1 MLEGFR
7 AISRTWFGKILGA
20 FLIVGLA
27 GFGISNVLLDLGSNK
42 VASVGNQEI
51 SVRSFQREYQNR
63 LNQFAQQIGRVPT
76 NEEGVALGVPSMVL
90 TQLGAEAA
98 LNQMGENMGIGVS
111 DARLSKMLREDP
123 SFGDILGKFD
133 PQNFTRVL
141 QASGY
146 TEEEYF
152 DLQRNAARRQQ
163 VAQGLFIGS
172 PVPNAA
178 IELVNRYGTDKR
190 TVDYFTLGAGNLMV
204 DVPAP
209 TEDDLAAYLK
219 ANQQTYRT
227 KETRTVDVLALT
239 VDTLAATKT
248 FTDEEIAAEYEATK
262 DQRVKIERRTIQ
274 QVPLATDAQK
284 DAFENGKAAGKTFAQ
299 LLTETGLT
307 ASDVGTLAQ
316 ADITDADLATA
327 AFGLAQ
333 GDFTVIPGVGGQRVV
348 TVTAI
353 EPGGQIPLEEA
364 KKAIRA
370 DLAEKA
376 ARAEYTDILDQVEE
390 LRAAFQPLSQIAE
403 RFKLPMTEV
412 KVTDGAP
419 ELSTVPAI
427 PADQY
432 GRISTAI
439 FGATVGKLP
448 PTVSISGN
456 NNVWFDLKTVDEA
469 RDQTLDEVRD
479 LVTTAWT
486 NEKTEAAVQAE
497 VDKALEQLKSGTAF
511 GDVAASLNQFPQLSQ
526 PFARAGEQTPPID
539 QAVAA
544 AAYAG
549 GEGHIGSAVNG
560 EGDHVVFQVV
570 EIVSDETK
578 LAEDAGGYIAG
589 TRQNTLYSDFMG
601 GLRDT
606 MGMQINQKAL
616 TQLLALDQTGQ

>member
-42 VASVGNQEI
+42 VASVGNQDI
-51 SVRSFQREYQNR
+51 SVRAFQREYQNR

-152 DLQRNAARRQQ
+152 DLQRSAARRQQ
-163 VAQGLFIGS
+163 VAQGLFLGS

-204 DVPAP
+204 DVPVP

-219 ANQQTYRT
+219 EHQQTYRT

-248 FTDEEIAAEYEATK
+248 FTDEEVAAEYERTK

-274 QVPLATDAQK
+274 QVPVTPEQQA
-284 DAFENGKAAGKTFAQ
+284 AFEAGKAAGKSFAQ

-333 GDFTVIPGVGGQRVV
+333 GDFAIIPGVGGQRAV

-364 KKAIRA
+364 KEAIRA
-370 DLAEKA
+370 DLANKA

-403 RFKLPMTEV
+403 RFKLPVSEI
-412 KVTDGAP
+412 KVTEGAA

-432 GRISTAI
+432 ARLSTAI

-448 PTVSISGN
+448 PTVAISGN
-456 NNVWFDLKTVDEA
+456 NNVWFDLKAVDEA

-479 LVTTAWT
+479 VVTTAWT
-486 NEKTEAAVQAE
+486 EEKTEAAVKAE
-497 VDKALEQLKSGTAF
+497 VDKALDQLKSGTAF
-511 GDVAASLNQFPQLSQ
+511 GDVAASLKQFPQLSQ
-526 PFARAGEQTPPID
+526 PFARTGEQTPPID
-539 QAVAA
+539 QAVAL
-544 AAYAG
+544 AAYG
-549 GEGHIGSAVNG
+549 GGAGHIGSAVNG
-560 EGDHVVFQVV
+560 DGDHVVFQVV

-578 LAEDAGGYIAG
+578 LTEDAGGYIAG

>member
-27 GFGISNVLLDLGSNK
+27 GFGISNVLLDLGSSN
-42 VASVGNQEI
+42 VASVGNQDI
-51 SVRSFQREYQNR
+51 SVRAFQREYQNR
-63 LNQFAQQIGRVPT
+63 VNQFAQQIGRVPT
-76 NEEGVALGVPSMVL
+76 NEEAVALGVPSMVL

-133 PQNFTRVL
+133 AQNFNRVL
-141 QASGY
+141 QSAGY

-152 DLQRNAARRQQ
+152 NLQRDAARRQQ
-163 VAQGLFIGS
+163 VAQGLFLGS
-172 PVPNAA
+172 PVPAAA

-190 TVDYFTLGAGNLMV
+190 TVDYFTVGSGNLMV
-204 DVPAP
+204 EVPAP
-209 TEDDLAAYLK
+209 IEADLATYLK
-219 ANQQTYRT
+219 DNQQTYRT

-239 VDTLAATKT
+239 IDTLAATKS

-274 QVPLATDAQK
+274 QVPLTPEQQT
-284 DAFENGKAAGKTFAQ
+284 AFESGKAAGKSFAE

-316 ADITDADLATA
+316 SEITDADLATA

-333 GDFTVIPGVGGQRVV
+333 GDFAIIPGVGGQRVV

-364 KKAIRA
+364 REAIRA

-376 ARAEYTDILDQVEE
+376 ARTEYTDILDQIEE

-403 RFKLPMTEV
+403 RFKLPVTELN
-412 KVTDGAP
+412 VTEGAA

-432 GRISTAI
+432 ARISTAM
-439 FGATVGKLP
+439 FAAEVGKLP
-448 PTVSISGN
+448 ATVSISGN
-456 NNVWFDLKTVDEA
+456 SNVWFDLKTVEEA

-479 LVTTAWT
+479 AVTTAWT
-486 NEKTEAAVQAE
+486 TEKTEAAVQAE
-497 VDKALEQLKSGTAF
+497 VDKAMAELKSGKAF

-526 PFARAGEQTPPID
+526 PLARSGEQTPPLD
-539 QAVAA
+539 QTVAL
-544 AAYAG
+544 AAYGG
-549 GEGHIGSAVNG
+549 GEGHIGSAVNSD
-560 EGDHVVFQVV
+560 GDHVVFQVV
-570 EIVSDETK
+570 EIISDETK

-589 TRQNTLYSDFMG
+589 TRQNTLYSDFMS
-601 GLRDT
+601 GLRET

-616 TQLLALDQTGQ
+616 TQILALDQTGQ